1 MIQAR
6 TGYAA
11 AMEYQSRI
19 QKILSCV
26 SRSVVKIP
34 YGYNPSAPTSQY
46 LILPGASPVPLA
58 GDHNLMLDVQPYF
71 RVRAV
76 QSQQGHHRVDLEGY
90 HYSIHDGERKEI
102 ITYHWHPG
110 RRSFHQAPH
119 LHLGA
124 GAGMSF
130 KALET
135 KPHLPTG
142 HVTFGEIIRF
152 LINDL
157 SVQPLRTD
165 WNDVLD
171 EIVEPVPAP

>member
-1 MIQAR
+1 
-6 TGYAA
+6 
-11 AMEYQSRI
+11 MEYQSRI

-26 SRSVVKIP
+26 SRSVVRVTH
-34 YGYNPSAPTSQY
+34 GYNPNATTSQY
-46 LILPGASPVPLA
+46 LRLPGASPVPLA
-58 GDHNLMLDVQPYF
+58 GIHDLMLNVQPYF
-71 RVRAV
+71 RVLTHET
-76 QSQQGHHRVDLEGY
+76 QGAPHHVEITGY
-90 HYSIHDGERKEI
+90 RYIIYDGERKEI
-102 ITYHWHPG
+102 LTYHWHPG

-142 HVTFGEIIRF
+142 HVTLGEIIRF

-165 WNDVLD
+165 WNDVLT